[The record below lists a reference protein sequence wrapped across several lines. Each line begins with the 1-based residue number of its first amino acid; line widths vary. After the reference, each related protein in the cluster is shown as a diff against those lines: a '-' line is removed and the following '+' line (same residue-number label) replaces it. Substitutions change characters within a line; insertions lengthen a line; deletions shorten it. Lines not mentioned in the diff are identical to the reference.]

1 MITHAAHVLLIE
13 DDDSLREVMAF
24 NLEDAGFAVDVASK
38 GRVGADLYNPH
49 VHDVVITDIRMPD
62 VSGVEVL
69 RGLKARDPQAV
80 VVVMTAFGGSERAI
94 EAMRLGAFHYVEKPV
109 NMTTLL
115 AILDKAVAL
124 RRATTGSSRGLTRSA
139 PQKHELVASSHRMSE
154 LLRTIDKVANTDATV
169 LITGESGTGK
179 ELVARALH
187 ERSQRAEG
195 PFVALSCAAIPADLL
210 ESTLFGHARGAF
222 TGAVNASKGK
232 FLAAN
237 GGTLFLDEVAELPLA
252 LQAKLLRAL
261 QEGEVEPV
269 GGGTVAVDVRILA
282 ATHRD
287 LAEEVAAGRFRDDLL
302 WRLNVVPI
310 KLPALR
316 ERPEDI
322 PALLRFFIQ
331 KHARGAQ
338 VTVTRAVDE
347 RMIAYRW
354 PGNVRELENVV
365 RRMIAL
371 RDGDELGLPD
381 LPAWQQRV
389 DEPHLSAPPTQGL
402 PFELPPDGLDLRD
415 LERRVIIAA
424 LEKHDGNQ
432 SATAR
437 YLHIPRH
444 VLMYRIEKYGIQ
456 TR

>member
-1 MITHAAHVLLIE
+1 MMTTTKAHILLIE
-13 DDDSLREVMAF
+13 DDDSLREIMAF
-24 NLEDAGFAVDVASK
+24 NLEDAGFSVDVASR
-38 GRVGADLYNPH
+38 GLVGAKRYDPR

-62 VSGVEVL
+62 VSGLEVL
-69 RGLKARDPQAV
+69 KGLRERDPLVV
-80 VVVMTAFGGSERAI
+80 VVVMTAFGGGERAI
-94 EAMRLGAFHYVEKPV
+94 EAMRHGAFHYVEKPV

-124 RRATTGSSRGLTRSA
+124 RRATIGSGRAAVGA
-139 PQKHELVASSHRMSE
+139 PRKHELVASSQRMSE
-154 LLRTIDKVANTDATV
+154 LLRTIDKVAHTDATV

-187 ERSQRAEG
+187 ERSERAEG

-222 TGAVNASKGK
+222 TGAVSASKGK

-269 GGGTVAVDVRILA
+269 GGAPVAVDVRILA

-287 LAEEVAAGRFRDDLL
+287 LVEEVAAGRFRDDLF
-302 WRLNVVPI
+302 WRLNVVPL

-338 VTVTRAVDE
+338 ITVTRAVDE
-347 RMIAYRW
+347 QMIAYAW

-371 RDGDELGLPD
+371 REGDELGLPD
-381 LPAWQQRV
+381 LPAWQQRA
-389 DEPHLSAPPTQGL
+389 DEPHLSAPPAQGL